1 MIAAYTSGLFLGFSL
16 IVAIGAQNAFV
27 LQQGLRGH
35 HVFAVCLT
43 CAISDALLIAA
54 GVSGFG
60 LISTRAPWLEPVM
73 RYAGAAFLFAYALR
87 NIIAVVQGQGS
98 LKPADQPADQPA
110 ASLAATLAICL
121 MLTWA
126 NPHVYL
132 DTVVL
137 LGSISTQYTGYEK
150 GFALGA
156 MTASFLFF
164 FSLGYGA
171 RFLRPLFARPIAWRV
186 LDVLIAA
193 VMVAIGI
200 SLLV

>member
-1 MIAAYTSGLFLGFSL
+1 MIAAYTSGLFLGLSL

-43 CAISDALLIAA
+43 CAMSDALLIAA

-60 LISTRAPWLEPVM
+60 LVSARAPWLEPVM
-73 RYAGAAFLFAYALR
+73 RYGGAAFLFAYALR
-87 NIIAVVQGQGS
+87 NIIGVVRGQGS
-98 LKPADQPADQPA
+98 LQPTDRPAET
-110 ASLAATLAICL
+110 LGVTLAICL
-121 MLTWA
+121 VLTWA

-132 DTVVL
+132 DTVML
-137 LGSISTQYTGYEK
+137 LGSISTQYAPNET

-156 MTASFLFF
+156 ITGSFLFF

-171 RFLRPLFARPIAWRV
+171 RLLRPLFARPIAWRV
-186 LDVLIAA
+186 LDVLIAI

-200 SLLV
+200 GLIV